1 MATHPSVFNFTTTGS
16 SIPFV
21 VAMIRIKAILIL
33 PYIFL
38 LLTLLLFLHQLEDQI
53 QLDPYS
59 TWTSQELEE
68 EIVYEVFDTS
78 SQR

>member
-1 MATHPSVFNFTTTGS
+1 
-16 SIPFV
+16 
-21 VAMIRIKAILIL
+21 MIRIKAILIL